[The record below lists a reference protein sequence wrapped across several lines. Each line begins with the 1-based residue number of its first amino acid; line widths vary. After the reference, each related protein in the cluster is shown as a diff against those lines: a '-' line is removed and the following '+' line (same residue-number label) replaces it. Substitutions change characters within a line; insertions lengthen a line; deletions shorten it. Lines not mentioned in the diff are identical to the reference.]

1 MTASKT
7 INKLTEKLRDYAHER
22 DWEQFH
28 SPKNLAMALSVGAS
42 ELVEI
47 FQWLSEAESLSL
59 TAEQRVQTE
68 HEMADIF
75 LYLLRMADRT
85 NIDLIDAA
93 QKKILLNERRYPADK
108 VRGSSKK
115 YTFYQED
122 KE

>member
-1 MTASKT
+1 MTKSKT
-7 INKLTEKLRDYAHER
+7 INRLTRKLNEYAQER
-22 DWEQFH
+22 DWVQFH
-28 SPKNLAMALSVGAS
+28 SPKNLAMALSVEAA

-47 FQWLSEAESLSL
+47 FQWLSEEESYSLS
-59 TAEQRVQTE
+59 AEQRLQTE

-75 LYLLRMADRT
+75 LYLLRIADRT

-93 QKKILLNERRYPADK
+93 DKKILLNEQRYPADK

-115 YTFYQED
+115 YTYYHQD